1 MAALINLVIALIVIG
16 VLVWAARKLIAL
28 IPMEPWI
35 AQVVDVVIVVG
46 AVLAIVFYVIIPLLT
61 AIGGGIHIP
70 TFR

>member
-28 IPMEPWI
+28 VPMEPWI
-35 AQVVDVVIVVG
+35 AQVVDVIIVVA
-46 AVLAIVFYVIIPLLT
+46 AVLSIVFYVIIPLLT